1 MPKEQQ
7 SSTTYSVSYWLDLT
21 AIFSFTEGFNYAF
34 MVVSPAGRSNEYR
47 RVGIGFAPRNCIVKL
62 EKNVCIT

>member
-1 MPKEQQ
+1 
-7 SSTTYSVSYWLDLT
+7 
-21 AIFSFTEGFNYAF
+21 
-34 MVVSPAGRSNEYR
+34 MVVAPAGRSNEYR